1 LQFAGNLETELVGA
15 ISDKEYLMHRTVVQ
29 KLLTK
34 VATMKQMEAL
44 GCWICLESVQQLKK
58 PEFALADIS
67 ANLEHPDMDSGIQRH
82 SSSLVVEDLWK
93 TQIENWNV

>member
-1 LQFAGNLETELVGA
+1 MGA
-15 ISDKEYLMHRTVVQ
+15 ISDKEYLVHRTVVQ
-29 KLLTK
+29 KPLTK

-44 GCWICLESVQQLKK
+44 GCWICLESVQQPKK
-58 PEFALADIS
+58 PEFPLADIS
-67 ANLEHPDMDSGIQRH
+67 ANLEQPDMDSGIQRH

>member
-1 LQFAGNLETELVGA
+1 MGA
-15 ISDKEYLMHRTVVQ
+15 ISDKEYLVHRTAVQ
-29 KLLTK
+29 KPLTK

-44 GCWICLESVQQLKK
+44 GCWICLESVQRPKK

-82 SSSLVVEDLWK
+82 SSSLVVDDLWK